1 MDWIDANGQSA
12 IADDLEEKLSGVL
25 LVPDTRCRFTH
36 FIADF
41 FLINAPCIMVTLPC
55 LYQALSRPG

>member
-12 IADDLEEKLSGVL
+12 AADDLEEKLSGVL

-41 FLINAPCIMVTLPC
+41 DKSFTRDWMMCIDSSM
-55 LYQALSRPG
+55 